1 MKRTKRKLNNQLFTG
16 FCYLIT
22 ALSILVLVLLMY
34 DIFQAGFGRLNTNF
48 LTAFQS
54 RNPEIAGI
62 KSAIWGTLW
71 LMVFTIL
78 FSVPLGILS
87 AIYLEEYAP
96 RNKFFSWV
104 QINIGNLAGMPSI
117 VYGMLGLAV
126 FVRFFAFDSSILS
139 GSLTLA
145 LLILPVIVIASQE
158 SLKAVPL
165 SLREA
170 AFAIGARKWQVVFQ
184 QVLPAAI
191 PGIMTGVILAVSR
204 AVGESAPLI
213 MVGALSFIAFVPT
226 SPMDQFTVL
235 PVQIYN
241 WASRPQAEFQELSA
255 AAIIV
260 LLVILFALNFVAIL
274 IRERYQR
281 YKL

>member
-1 MKRTKRKLNNQLFTG
+1 MTLNSRKLTNRLFTI
-16 FCYLIT
+16 FCYVVT
-22 ALSILVLVLLMY
+22 GFSILVLGLLAY
-34 DIFQAGFGRLNTNF
+34 DIFSDGAGRINWNF

-62 KSAIWGTLW
+62 KAAIHGTIW
-71 LMVFTIL
+71 VMTFTIL

-96 RNKFFSWV
+96 KNRFFDWI

-126 FVRFFAFDSSILS
+126 FVRFFAFDNSIIS
-139 GSLTLA
+139 GSLTLG

-158 SLKAVPL
+158 SLKAVPM

-170 AFAIGARKWQVVFQ
+170 AFSLGARKWQVVFQ
-184 QVLPAAI
+184 QVLPASI

-226 SPMDQFTVL
+226 SPGDQFTVL

>member
-1 MKRTKRKLNNQLFTG
+1 MRGKRKFKNQLFTA
-16 FCYLIT
+16 FCYGMTLF
-22 ALSILVLVLLMY
+22 SILVLALLMF
-34 DIFQAGFGRLNTNF
+34 DIFEDGVGRLNLNF
-48 LTAFQS
+48 LSAFQS

-62 KSAIWGTLW
+62 KSAIWGTVW
-71 LMVFTIL
+71 LMGFTIL
-78 FSVPLGILS
+78 FAVPLGILS

-96 RNKFFSWV
+96 KNRLFNWI

-126 FVRFFAFDSSILS
+126 FVRFFSLDSSILA

-145 LLILPVIVIASQE
+145 LLILPVIVIAAQE
-158 SLKAVPL
+158 SLKAVPS

-170 AFAIGARKWQVVFQ
+170 AFALGARKWQVVFQ

-213 MVGALSFIAFVPT
+213 MVGALSFIAFVPST
-226 SPMDQFTVL
+226 PMDQFTVL

-241 WASRPQAEFQELSA
+241 WASRPQVEFQELSA